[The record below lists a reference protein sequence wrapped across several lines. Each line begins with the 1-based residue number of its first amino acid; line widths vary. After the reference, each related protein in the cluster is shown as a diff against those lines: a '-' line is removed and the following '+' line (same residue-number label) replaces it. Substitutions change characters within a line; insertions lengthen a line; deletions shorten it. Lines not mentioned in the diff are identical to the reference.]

1 MSEFN
6 QTSFL
11 GGMNLLSDDTRLQP
25 SQYRIGLNVRNRYDV
40 LDEVHSSVLDTALD
54 LYETGILHELITFG
68 NYLIAFKN
76 GNAYYRLYNDS
87 GWRKI
92 LGFGMSKVAPRY
104 WTCVVPLGTTNYVR
118 VAPAASTTSTQSNA
132 FASIQQLL
140 TNNAGTVAGGSSPG
154 LLVQDNVNQP
164 MFIYADQNGI
174 QVRTTKTYDEW
185 GFDYDMADG
194 TMTRDD
200 REYVPI
206 GNLMAYADGVLFVV
220 SPDKSTIFRAVSGR
234 PLDFVINVRS
244 DGDKGGNAWTT
255 SYSVGT
261 GNISALKGMPD
272 GSLFVSAGNANF
284 VLVKNTA
291 NNAPLMFGEFLFIRK
306 YVCESTIISDRC
318 IIDSAGDTRF
328 IDLNGVRS
336 FNAIQQFLN
345 EGRNSPFT
353 AAIQLALK
361 DIVQDVAAAILFDNY
376 ELYGIN
382 TIFGP
387 AIAVYDT
394 ISNCWTSFDVSQT
407 GGKKIKQFA
416 KIELGVQRLYAVTE
430 DDELYA
436 LYASPNYDIGNVM
449 TSAISASM
457 VQGADTI
464 KLNNA
469 KNEVKP
475 VDFRLILNRIRQDS
489 VVTLLPIVDNRVSSN
504 IPNGITKYI
513 TYVNPT
519 NPYSGL
525 IALPDID
532 TQLTNLYFPM
542 PNCEQGWKA
551 SMLIAWTGG
560 GSITQFSMS
569 MKDETPLNPLKT
581 QATTR

>member
-1 MSEFN
+1 M
-6 QTSFL
+6 
-11 GGMNLLSDDTRLQP
+11 SDDTRLQP

-68 NYLIAFKN
+68 NYLVAFKN

-104 WTCVVPLGTTNYVR
+104 WTCVVPLGTTNYAR
-118 VAPAASTTSTQSNA
+118 VSTVYSSGTASNA
-132 FASIQQLL
+132 YAAINQIGFDTAS
-140 TNNAGTVAGGSSPG
+140 VANITGSAPG
-154 LLVQDNVNQP
+154 LVVQDNVNQP
-164 MFIYADQNGI
+164 MFLYIDSDGI
-174 QVRTTKTYDEW
+174 QVRTIQTYSSWLIDVDPST
-185 GFDYDMADG
+185 GAMGPLGDH
-194 TMTRDD
+194 

-206 GNLMAYADGVLFVV
+206 GNLMAYTDGVLYVT
-220 SPDKSTIFRAVSGR
+220 SPDKSTIFRSVTGR
-234 PLDFVINVRS
+234 PLDFVINVDK
-244 DGDKGGNAWTT
+244 DGKAGGDAWTT

-272 GSLFVSAGNANF
+272 GSLFVAAGNSNF
-284 VLVKNTA
+284 ILVKNTA
-291 NNAPLMFGEFLFIRK
+291 NNAPLLFGEFLFVRK
-306 YVCESTIISDRC
+306 YLCESTCISDRC

-336 FNAIQQFLN
+336 FNAIQQLQN

-430 DDELYA
+430 DDQLYA
-436 LYASPNYDIGNVM
+436 LYASPNYDVGNVM

-489 VVTLLPIVDNRVSSN
+489 VVTLLPIVDNRVSAN

-551 SMLIAWTGG
+551 AMLIAWTGG